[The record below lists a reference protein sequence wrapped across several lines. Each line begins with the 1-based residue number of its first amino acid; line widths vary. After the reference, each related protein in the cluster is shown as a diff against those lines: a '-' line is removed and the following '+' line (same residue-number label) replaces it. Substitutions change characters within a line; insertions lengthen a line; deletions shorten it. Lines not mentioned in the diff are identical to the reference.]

1 MEGKLGSQRVTPQ
14 ELTEVEEKVFKEA
27 MDRGLAD
34 LSARLQEMAD
44 AMPAEGSDG
53 RRLRRARRIGMEI
66 DTSLGK
72 ARITVLCGQCK
83 STGGWETPVR
93 DRLFR
98 GERGA
103 VSPALER
110 RIVTTV
116 CAAWGAS

>member
-1 MEGKLGSQRVTPQ
+1 MGSQRVTPQ

-83 STGGWETPVR
+83 STGVWETPFR